1 MAIATIELGKVLITF
16 KGAWV
21 GGGTYEKLDVVTKN
35 DSSYICILDAPSGTT
50 LDNGTYWRPL
60 SLGAYDFAVSAGYEG
75 NMEQFATDLADVS
88 TKISTSAIVTNLTTT
103 EEGTVLGGIVGVM
116 LDEKKID
123 KEAIVNNI
131 TTTDIDKVLGANT
144 GTLLTTLYNI
154 TYSNPLPVGQY
165 YSSSTA
171 RDAVPSTLRKNGL
184 ELLYETAPGVW
195 YKERF
200 VGSDVANWTVAS
212 NWEIVPL
219 KSHIENNEE
228 VIAEALVELKNK
240 IDALQNI
247 IKEMILG
254 SVQIDN
260 LDIVKNLNL
269 YGSSNMI
276 LTGTDA
282 PAVVPDFIGQF
293 FIKTSATTACY
304 QATGNSA
311 VGDWKQ
317 IG

>member
-1 MAIATIELGKVLITF
+1 MAIETIELGKVLITF

-75 NMEQFATDLADVS
+75 NMEQFAADLADVS

-200 VGSDVANWTVAS
+200 IGSDVANWTAAG
-212 NWEIVPL
+212 NWEVIPVKAHIEDAEEVVATDLNALSERVSALEAAFRNMIISKIQVDSIDVLKDLHYQGRPLFIVSNVAPNIVPDGVPQFWINTATGDFY
-219 KSHIENNEE
+219 S
-228 VIAEALVELKNK
+228 AKN
-240 IDALQNI
+240 
-247 IKEMILG
+247 
-254 SVQIDN
+254 
-260 LDIVKNLNL
+260 
-269 YGSSNMI
+269 
-276 LTGTDA
+276 T
-282 PAVVPDFIGQF
+282 
-293 FIKTSATTACY
+293 TSA
-304 QATGNSA
+304 
-311 VGDWKQ
+311 GDWILK
-317 IG
+317 